1 LHAEEWIVSSRSLS
15 SGAHSRD
22 RLAPRNDAPK
32 PFVFIVRRASSRVS
46 NHKGTDAASL
56 IDLPGGR
63 TDLPDGHACK
73 KAVQSASQKYS
84 LFSFDP
90 NHLHIFR
97 IPAQHRGAFRDRHE
111 RRAGDAMDA
120 VALLTKA
127 FLADGEVVWS

>member
-1 LHAEEWIVSSRSLS
+1 MIRRTNGGKIPLPLPVNEFLLSL
-15 SGAHSRD
+15 
-22 RLAPRNDAPK
+22 
-32 PFVFIVRRASSRVS
+32 
-46 NHKGTDAASL
+46 
-56 IDLPGGR
+56 
-63 TDLPDGHACK
+63 DGHACK
-73 KAVQSASQKYS
+73 KAVQSRSQKYS

-90 NHLHIFR
+90 NHLHIFL